1 MRTRSAIPA
10 LVLCGLLGC
19 AAPPPPPTPGASSPE
34 EAGLRMMADR
44 AEARLQTSGKIE
56 RRPELDAYLRGVLC
70 RVVGP
75 GCAELRLYLV
85 DQPGFNAAAWPN
97 GVIELWT
104 GTLLRLENEA
114 QLALVLGHEAVH
126 YERRHTAQVWS
137 RAQQNLGVGALLG
150 TLAGAP
156 ELGLAMGAL
165 AVLAYSR
172 DMEREADR
180 LGLERLARAG
190 YDPNE
195 APEVWEYALA
205 ERARAPTG
213 APPPFLSTHP
223 TDAERIAALRAMAAT
238 LPGTPS
244 ADPLG
249 RDAYRAAIAPF
260 RGRWLARELARR
272 AFAESELVLDRL
284 LAAEPGSGELLFF
297 AGELRR
303 LRDGP
308 GDAEAALAR
317 YREAAGRPDAP
328 AETWRSMGLVAKRL
342 GRHGE
347 AREALRTYLARAG
360 AAPDRPMI
368 ERMLAE
374 TE

>member
-1 MRTRSAIPA
+1 MRARLAIPA
-10 LVLCGLLGC
+10 LGLWALAGC
-19 AAPPPPPTPGASSPE
+19 AAPPPPPPGTASPE
-34 EAGLRMMADR
+34 EAGLRMVADR
-44 AEARLQTSGKIE
+44 AEARLKSSGRIE
-56 RRPELDAYLRGVLC
+56 QRPELDAYLRGVLC

-85 DQPGFNAAAWPN
+85 DEPGFNATAWPN
-97 GVIELWT
+97 GVVELWS

-126 YERRHTAQVWS
+126 YEQRHTAQVWS
-137 RAQQNLGVGALLG
+137 RAQQSLGMGALLG
-150 TLAGAP
+150 VLAGAP
-156 ELGLAMGAL
+156 ELGVAMGAL

-172 DMEREADR
+172 EMEREADR
-180 LGLERLARAG
+180 LALERLARAG

-195 APEVWEYALA
+195 APEVWEYVLA
-205 ERARAPTG
+205 ERARDPAG
-213 APPPFLSTHP
+213 APSPFLSTHP
-223 TDAERIAALRAMAAT
+223 TDAERIASLRTMAAT
-238 LPGTPS
+238 LPRTPS
-244 ADPLG
+244 AEPLG
-249 RDAYRAAIAPF
+249 RDAYRAAIAPA

-284 LAAEPGSGELLFF
+284 LAAEPRSGELLFF

-317 YREAAGRPDAP
+317 YREAARLADAP
-328 AETWRSMGLVAKRL
+328 VETWRSMGFVAKRL
-342 GRHGE
+342 GREAE